1 VCLSVCG
8 LSACVSVCLH
18 ACRYEAEIV
27 ELDSWPYYEPPGEF
41 LTWYYPVRRCL
52 GYALLQPGPSQNATA
67 ALALFEDDLGT
78 FYNNSWS
85 MLGAAQSLS
94 VLGRKAEA
102 TQMQAEAMEAWRYAD
117 VPLTT
122 PCHQLA

>member
-1 VCLSVCG
+1 MHGTLESYVYPGSLCRMQ
-8 LSACVSVCLH
+8 
-18 ACRYEAEIV
+18 CRYKTQLS

-52 GYALLQPGPSQNATA
+52 GYALLAKGPTQNASA
-67 ALALFEDDLGT
+67 ALALFEDDLRT
-78 FYNNSWS
+78 FVNNSWS
-85 MLGAAQSLS
+85 LLGAAQSLKT
-94 VLGRKAEA
+94 LNRETEA
-102 TQMQAEAMEAWRYAD
+102 AQMQARATQAWKNAD